1 MDIEQLMMMIGG
13 IGAVLAGAIGVL
25 YKQIMDLS
33 KDQSELK
40 HQVGKL
46 EGEHDGIRE
55 LSNRVLDAVHRAVL
69 DRDAR
74 DRDR

>member
-1 MDIEQLMMMIGG
+1 MEVDQLIIMISAA
-13 IGAVLAGAIGVL
+13 GAALAAAIGVL

-33 KDQSELK
+33 KDQADLK

-55 LSNRVLDAVHRAVL
+55 LSNRVLDAIHRAVL
-69 DRDAR
+69 DRDDKR
-74 DRDR
+74 

>member
-1 MDIEQLMMMIGG
+1 MEVDQLIIMISAA
-13 IGAVLAGAIGVL
+13 GAALAAAIGVL

-33 KDQSELK
+33 KDQADLK

-55 LSNRVLDAVHRAVL
+55 LSNRVLDAIHRAVL
-69 DRDAR
+69 DRDNR
-74 DRDR
+74 

>member
-1 MDIEQLMMMIGG
+1 MEVDQLIIMISAA
-13 IGAVLAGAIGVL
+13 GAALAAAIGVL

-55 LSNRVLDAVHRAVL
+55 LSNRVLDAIHRAVL
-69 DRDAR
+69 DRDDKR
-74 DRDR
+74 

>member
-1 MDIEQLMMMIGG
+1 MEIDQLVIMLSAA
-13 IGAVLAGAIGVL
+13 GAALAAAIGVL

-46 EGEHDGIRE
+46 EGEHDGVRE

-69 DRDAR
+69 DRDNR
-74 DRDR
+74 

>member
-1 MDIEQLMMMIGG
+1 MEVDQLIIMISAA
-13 IGAVLAGAIGVL
+13 GAALAAAIGVL

-33 KDQSELK
+33 KDQSDLK

-55 LSNRVLDAVHRAVL
+55 LSNRVLDAIHRAVL
-69 DRDAR
+69 DRDNR
-74 DRDR
+74 